1 MVGHGEE
8 DRKVGSVGLRASA
21 QRAQARSAA
30 DGDDARAAAPQAKRV
45 DDLDDAAG
53 AVARHEWAKHGLG
66 ELEVTEE
73 QQADTED
80 TEDHRARPVRPEL
93 KGDVEELM
101 GHPEVLVDLLQP
113 TP

>member
-1 MVGHGEE
+1 MGDGA
-8 DRKVGSVGLRASA
+8 DARKLGRVGLQASE
-21 QRAQARSAA
+21 QRAQARPAA

-80 TEDHRARPVRPEL
+80 TEDHRARPVRRQL
-93 KGDVEELM
+93 KA
-101 GHPEVLVDLLQP
+101 EVQTLASQP
-113 TP
+113 

>member
-1 MVGHGEE
+1 MVRQGDD
-8 DRKVGSVGLRASA
+8 DRKVGGVGLQASE
-21 QRAQARSAA
+21 QRAQARPAA

-80 TEDHRARPVRPEL
+80 TAAHRARPLRPEL
-93 KGDVEELM
+93 NEDVEAL
-101 GHPEVLVDLLQP
+101 D
-113 TP
+113 